1 MATFRYRAVARN
13 GEARAGTMEAQT
25 ANEVIARLQRSG
37 LSPIEA
43 LPTRTEGSRP
53 GGKVRRA
60 SAASRQTVIK
70 ALGELAVLLDSGLT
84 LDRSLAIIGESIH
97 NAGDRAAFADIQ
109 QQVKEGVP
117 LSVAL
122 ARHPSLFTP
131 MAWAMAEAGEASGGL
146 APALAKLAD
155 TLDRGEALRQ
165 TVVSAM
171 IYPSLLIL
179 VAGGVILMMLVG
191 VVPQFADLFGEDLT
205 KLPAT
210 TQTVLAASTFVRTQ
224 GLTALLAAGLLGVAL
239 AQVLR
244 QPETRLSLDRLLLRI
259 PGVGALLRDAET
271 ARFTR
276 VLGSLIDGGVPLPT
290 AVGIAQRSLTNSHM
304 AAAILAVA
312 RGLKEGGGLSGPL
325 AATGLFPRMAISFL
339 KTGEET
345 AQLGLMLGRLADV
358 LDRQVKQMIARLISV
373 LTPAITVV
381 LAGFVAL
388 VIVSIMSAILSFND
402 LALGPGT

>member
-1 MATFRYRAVARN
+1 MATFRYRAVARS
-13 GEARAGTMEAQT
+13 GEARTGTMEAPT
-25 ANEVIARLQRSG
+25 AQDVIARLQQSG

-43 LPTRTEGSRP
+43 VPTKAESNKP
-53 GGKVRRA
+53 GDKVRRA

-84 LDRSLAIIGESIH
+84 LDRALAIIGESIQSTS
-97 NAGDRAAFADIQ
+97 DRAAFTDIQ
-109 QQVKEGVP
+109 QQVKEGAT
-117 LSVAL
+117 LSSAL
-122 ARHPSLFTP
+122 ARHPNLFSP

-146 APALAKLAD
+146 STALAKLAD
-155 TLDRGEALRQ
+155 TLDRGEVLRQ

-171 IYPSLLIL
+171 VYPILLVV

-191 VVPQFADLFGEDLT
+191 VVPQFASLFGDDLS
-205 KLPAT
+205 KLPPT
-210 TQTVLAASTFVRTQ
+210 TQVVLAASIFVRTQ
-224 GLTALLAAGLLGVAL
+224 GLTALLAIGLVGVAL
-239 AQVLR
+239 SQVLR
-244 QPETRLSLDRLLLRI
+244 QPETRLAVDRLLLRV
-259 PGVGALLRDAET
+259 PGIGALIRDAET
-271 ARFTR
+271 ARFAR
-276 VLGSLIDGGVPLPT
+276 VLGSLVDGGVPLPS
-290 AVGIAQRSLTNSHM
+290 AVSIAQRSLTNSHM
-304 AAAILAVA
+304 ATAILDVA

-325 AATGLFPRMAISFL
+325 AATGLFPRMAMSFL

>member
-1 MATFRYRAVARN
+1 MATFRYRAVARS
-13 GEARAGTMEAQT
+13 GEARTGTMEAQT
-25 ANEVIARLQRSG
+25 AEEVIARLQRSG

-43 LPTRTEGSRP
+43 KPAKAEG
-53 GGKVRRA
+53 GGQAGKVRRA

-84 LDRSLAIIGESIH
+84 LDRALAIIGESIQS
-97 NAGDRAAFADIQ
+97 AGDRAAFADIQ
-109 QQVKEGVP
+109 QQVKEGAP
-117 LSVAL
+117 LSAAM
-122 ARHPSLFTP
+122 ARHPGLFSP

-171 IYPSLLIL
+171 VYPSLLVV
-179 VAGGVILMMLVG
+179 VAGGVILMMLIG
-191 VVPQFADLFGEDLT
+191 VVPQFADLFGDDLS

-210 TQTVLAASTFVRTQ
+210 TQAVLAASTFVRTQ
-224 GLTALLAAGLLGVAL
+224 GLTALLAIGLLGVAL

-259 PGVGALLRDAET
+259 PGIGALIRDAET
-271 ARFTR
+271 ARFAR
-276 VLGSLIDGGVPLPT
+276 VLGSLIDGGVPLPS
-290 AVGIAQRSLTNSHM
+290 AVSIAQRSLTNSHM
-304 AAAILAVA
+304 ASAILNVA

-325 AATGLFPRMAISFL
+325 AATGLFPRMAMSFL

-402 LALGPGT
+402 LALAS